1 FVPVRSEGVE
11 RGAEGNTALAATLE
25 AALMAEGAG
34 PDPPDTSDD
43 RDTKDSQVPP
53 DGQEGIGASPDSQ
66 EGPEGPRDGWEDIEP
81 AVLDQLRRQRTERY
95 YDFRQCRIP
104 QIWQTSFEAGRLHKK
119 TLPPPPENYG
129 ELRGHRFEREFK
141 EAMKA
146 HLQQHEVEFHSWTAV
161 ALSEA
166 RGHQVLG

>member
-1 FVPVRSEGVE
+1 
-11 RGAEGNTALAATLE
+11 
-25 AALMAEGAG
+25 
-34 PDPPDTSDD
+34 
-43 RDTKDSQVPP
+43 
-53 DGQEGIGASPDSQ
+53 ASPASQ

-141 EAMKA
+141 EAMKE
-146 HLQQHEVEFHSWTAV
+146 HLQQHEGEVRHPALAICRTPSFAV
-161 ALSEA
+161 L
-166 RGHQVLG
+166 HQLLPLRKPFVWASGRPIRVFDAGEDP